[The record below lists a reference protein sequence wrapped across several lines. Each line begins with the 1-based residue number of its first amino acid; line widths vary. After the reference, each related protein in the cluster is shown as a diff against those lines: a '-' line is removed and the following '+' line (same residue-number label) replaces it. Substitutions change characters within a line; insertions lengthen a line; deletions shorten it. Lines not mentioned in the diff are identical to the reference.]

1 VLPDTGVAEDGVNG
15 IAGWGTVQG
24 GTWHQR
30 SCMCGNLHRDY
41 TEEEDRF
48 GITVLYNVYRVAVST
63 QHRPSCRCGEFSICA
78 IWRWA
83 NDIIYIYFCNTSQ
96 WRPARVD
103 LLWEGSRIVMTSWN
117 QDLNHFRSN
126 GRDGS
131 YFAALL
137 LAVAEGNLVCVFGAI
152 F

>member
-1 VLPDTGVAEDGVNG
+1 
-15 IAGWGTVQG
+15 
-24 GTWHQR
+24 
-30 SCMCGNLHRDY
+30 
-41 TEEEDRF
+41 
-48 GITVLYNVYRVAVST
+48 
-63 QHRPSCRCGEFSICA
+63 
-78 IWRWA
+78 
-83 NDIIYIYFCNTSQ
+83 
-96 WRPARVD
+96 
-103 LLWEGSRIVMTSWN
+103 MTSWN